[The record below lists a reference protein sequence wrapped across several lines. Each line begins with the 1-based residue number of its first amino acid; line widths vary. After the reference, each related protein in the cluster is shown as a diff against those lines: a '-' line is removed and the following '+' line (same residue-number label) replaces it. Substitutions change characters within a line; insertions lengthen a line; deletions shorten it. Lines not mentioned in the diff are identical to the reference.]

1 MPGRRHARMPLLELT
16 DVNARY
22 GQVRAVHGVSLT
34 VEEGEIVALL
44 GANGAGKTTTLR
56 AISGVVARDGK
67 LVFDGKPLPRK
78 PEATARRG
86 ITHVPEG
93 RGILG
98 ELTVW
103 ENLKMGAYLRSDRK
117 AVARDLDEVAS
128 ELPWLAQRRDQQ
140 AGTLSGGEQQML
152 ALARARLSRPRLLL
166 LDEPSLGL
174 APIVVEQFF
183 ALVRR
188 LNEEQGLTVLLVEQ
202 NANAALDLSNRAY
215 LLEVGRVA
223 LEGASAELREHE
235 GVRKSYLGY

>member
-1 MPGRRHARMPLLELT
+1 MPLLELT
-16 DVNARY
+16 DVHARY
-22 GQVRAVHGVSLT
+22 RQVPALHGISLT
-34 VEEGEIVALL
+34 VNEGEVVALL

-56 AISGVVARDGK
+56 AISGVVAREGTI
-67 LVFDGKPLPRK
+67 LFDGRPLPRK
-78 PEATARRG
+78 AEASARRG

-93 RGILG
+93 RGILA

-103 ENLKMGAYLRSDRK
+103 ENLKMGAYLRRDRK
-117 AVARDLDEVAS
+117 AVVADLDEVTS
-128 ELPWLAQRRDQQ
+128 ELPWLSERRDQQ

-174 APIVVEQFF
+174 APLIVEEFF
-183 ALVRR
+183 RVLRR
-188 LNEEQGLTVLLVEQ
+188 LNEEQGLTVLIVEQ
-202 NANAALDLSNRAY
+202 NATAALDMSNRAY
-215 LLEVGRVA
+215 LLEVGRVV

>member
-1 MPGRRHARMPLLELT
+1 MPLLELS
-16 DVNARY
+16 DVHARY
-22 GQVRAVHGVSLT
+22 GQVRAVHGISLT
-34 VEEGEIVALL
+34 VDEGEVVALL

-56 AISGVVARDGK
+56 AISGVVAREGT
-67 LVFDGKPLPRK
+67 VMFDGKPLPRK
-78 PEATARRG
+78 AETTARRG

-93 RGILG
+93 RGILS

-117 AVARDLDEVAS
+117 AVARDLDEVTS
-128 ELPWLAQRRDQQ
+128 EFPWLADRRDQQ

-152 ALARARLSRPRLLL
+152 ALARARLSKPRLLL

-174 APIVVEQFF
+174 APIIVEELFR
-183 ALVRR
+183 LVRR

-202 NANAALDLSNRAY
+202 NANAALDVSNRAY
-215 LLEVGRVA
+215 LLEVGKVA
-223 LEGASAELREHE
+223 LHGASAELREHE